1 MNLELTLGVEEEF
14 FLIDPETRDLLADPD
29 ERIFEH
35 CERNG
40 GRHRFVREL
49 LRSQL
54 EANTCVCNSVAEVRA
69 ALVETR
75 RTVIEAAERHGARAM
90 AASSHPLASWR
101 EQVHTDRDRY
111 ARFAMLLQD
120 AVRRCVVGGMHVHA
134 GFGTE
139 DQRIRVM
146 TALRRHL
153 PLLHALSTSSPF
165 SGGHETGYKSWRL
178 SIVGGL
184 PRTGIPRPLRTR
196 AAYERLVDRYRRMD
210 FIKDGSELWWDIRP
224 AAVHPTI
231 EVRIFDI
238 CTTVD
243 DAMGV
248 IALLACLARRSLRR
262 EQAGRLS
269 PEPPTEL
276 MLEDRWLAQRYGV
289 HAFFGSPSGTRG
301 REDIEDLA
309 VRLVEELRDDAEALG
324 CETELRH
331 VLTIIRNGTSADRQ
345 LDLYRLRI
353 LEGDSREQALIR
365 VIDQIVAETRE
376 SARNYLNRAA
386 DSPGIRCSPAPQLAA
401 AVPTRTV
408 TMSIPW

>member
-1 MNLELTLGVEEEF
+1 MSLELTLGVEEEF
-14 FLIDPETRDLLADPD
+14 FLIDPATRDLLVDPD

-35 CERNG
+35 CERNRG
-40 GRHRFVREL
+40 QHRFVREL

-54 EANTCVCNSVAEVRA
+54 ESNTRVCHSVAEVRT

-75 RTVIEAAERHGARAM
+75 RTVIEAAEQHGASVM

-101 EQVHTDRDRY
+101 AQAHTDRDRY
-111 ARFAMLLQD
+111 ARFEMLLQD
-120 AVRRCVVGGMHVHA
+120 AVRRLVVGGMHVHA

-146 TALRRHL
+146 TALRRYL

-178 SIVGGL
+178 SVVGGL

-196 AAYERLVDRYRRMD
+196 AAYDRLVARYRRMD
-210 FIKDGSELWWDIRP
+210 FIRDGSELWWDIRP

-243 DAMGV
+243 EAMGV
-248 IALLACLARRSLRR
+248 IALLACLVRRLLRS
-262 EQAGRLS
+262 EQSGKLS

-289 HAFFGSPSGTRG
+289 HAFFGGRPGERG

-309 VRLVEELRDDAEALG
+309 VRLVEWLLADARALG
-324 CETELRH
+324 CENELRR

-353 LEGDSREQALIR
+353 LEGDSRQQALIR
-365 VIDQIVAETRE
+365 VIDQIVEETRD
-376 SARNYLNRAA
+376 SA
-386 DSPGIRCSPAPQLAA
+386 GID
-401 AVPTRTV
+401 
-408 TMSIPW
+408 

>member
-1 MNLELTLGVEEEF
+1 MAGHCMNLALTLGVEEEF
-14 FLIDPETRDLLADPD
+14 FLIDPETRDLLANPD
-29 ERIFEH
+29 ERIFEY
-35 CERNG
+35 CEQNR

-54 EANTCVCNSVAEVRA
+54 ESNTCVCNSIAEVRE

-75 RTVIEAAERHGARAM
+75 RKVIEAAEHRGANVM
-90 AASSHPLASWR
+90 ASSSHPLALWR
-101 EQVHTDRDRY
+101 AQTHTDRDRY

-120 AVRRCVVGGMHVHA
+120 AVRRFVVGGMHVHL
-134 GFGTE
+134 GFGTD

-178 SIVGGL
+178 SVVDGL

-196 AAYERLVDRYRRMD
+196 AAYDRLVARYQRMN
-210 FIKDGSELWWDIRP
+210 FIEDGSELWWDIRP

-248 IALLACLARRSLRR
+248 IALLACLVRRLLRAEQSGSLT
-262 EQAGRLS
+262 
-269 PEPPTEL
+269 PEPPTEF

-289 HAFFGSPSGTRG
+289 HAFFGNRSGTGG
-301 REDIEDLA
+301 REDIEDIA
-309 VRLVEELRDDAEALG
+309 VRLVDRLRADAEALG
-324 CETELRH
+324 CEAELRH

-345 LDLYRLRI
+345 LDLFRLRI
-353 LEGDSREQALIR
+353 LEGDSREQALYR

-376 SARNYLNRAA
+376 SA
-386 DSPGIRCSPAPQLAA
+386 GID
-401 AVPTRTV
+401 
-408 TMSIPW
+408 

>member
-1 MNLELTLGVEEEF
+1 MSLDLTIGVEEEF

-35 CERNG
+35 CERNH

-54 EANTCVCNSVAEVRA
+54 ETNTCVCKSVAEVRT

-75 RTVIEAAERHGARAM
+75 RTVIEAAERHGARVM
-90 AASSHPLASWR
+90 AASSHPFASWR
-101 EQVHTDRDRY
+101 VQAHTDRDRY
-111 ARFAMLLQD
+111 TRFAMLLQD
-120 AVRRCVVGGMHVHA
+120 AVRRCIVGGMHVHV

-146 TALRRHL
+146 TALRGHL

-178 SIVGGL
+178 SVVGGL

-196 AAYERLVDRYRRMD
+196 AAYERLVARYQRMD
-210 FIKDGSELWWDIRP
+210 FIRDGSELWWDVRP
-224 AAVHPTI
+224 AAVHPTV

-243 DAMGV
+243 EAMGV
-248 IALLACLARRSLRR
+248 IALLACLARQSLRR
-262 EQAGRLS
+262 EQSGSLS
-269 PEPPTEL
+269 AEPPTEL
-276 MLEDRWLAQRYGV
+276 ILEDRWLAQRYGV
-289 HAFFGSPSGTRG
+289 HAFFGRPTGRGG

-309 VRLVEELRDDAEALG
+309 IRLVEQLRTDAEALG
-324 CETELRH
+324 CEPELRH
-331 VLTIIRNGTSADRQ
+331 VLAIIRNGTSADRQ

-353 LEGDSREQALIR
+353 LEGDSREQALVR

-376 SARNYLNRAA
+376 TA
-386 DSPGIRCSPAPQLAA
+386 GI
-401 AVPTRTV
+401 V
-408 TMSIPW
+408 